1 MTLLTK
7 QYLHDATATWSHH
20 EVSVLTLLSKIALET
35 CFKGFQRTHA
45 SPVNSYLEGVGVAYA
60 EITSWKKGR
69 VRLNGALWFARSD
82 SNMTILPGQKVRV
95 TARQGNTLLVE
106 LSRYS

>member
-1 MTLLTK
+1 MALLTK
-7 QYLHDATATWSHH
+7 QYLHDATVWSHY
-20 EVSVLTLLSKIALET
+20 EVSVLTFLSKIALET
-35 CFKGFQRTHA
+35 CFKGFRKSHV

-60 EITSWKKGR
+60 EITSWKRGR
-69 VRLNGALWFARSD
+69 IKINGSLWFARSN

-95 TARQGNTLLVE
+95 TGRQSNTLLVE